1 MTPQI
6 YILAAA
12 MAVSAALGG
21 AGAWKAQDTRWTAKT
36 LQEKNDRDTAER
48 LAKDAQDTDARQ
60 QRKFNDTAAGQH
72 AADLAAINTQLG
84 DARGKLSKLSGRQ
97 CFDGATVRLL
107 NSIGTPASGIRLRAS
122 TGQFAG
128 APQAAAG
135 PSADD
140 SPEGYATERDTAQW
154 IATCRAQ
161 YSEVAGQ
168 VNQILDIEDWREA
181 GAAAKPQP
189 K

>member
-1 MTPQI
+1 MIPQI

-12 MAVSAALGG
+12 VAVSAALGG
-21 AGAWKAQDTRWTAKT
+21 AGAWKMQDTRWTAKT
-36 LQEKNDRDTAER
+36 LQEKNARDTAER
-48 LAKDAQDTDARQ
+48 LAKEARDTDARQ

-107 NSIGTPASGIRLRAS
+107 NSIGTTSGLRLRAS
-122 TGQFAG
+122 TGQPAG
-128 APQAAAG
+128 APQAVAG
-135 PSADD
+135 SSADD
-140 SPEGYATERDTAQW
+140 ALDGYATERDTAQW

-168 VNQILDIEDWREA
+168 VNQILDIEDRREA
-181 GAAAKPQP
+181 GAVTK
-189 K
+189 